1 MTVHEIALEKLNEK
15 FEGRLE
21 QLRREYL
28 DELVEV
34 DDPWLKA
41 DVLVDGR
48 RLPGVRFNAMPLF
61 GENLSGARVW
71 LGGPGYVYV
80 WLKED
85 SSGRFS
91 TPDGAMATNVGLVY
105 S

>member
-21 QLRREYL
+21 QLRRDYL
-28 DELVEV
+28 DGLAEV
-34 DDPWLKA
+34 SDPDLKA
-41 DVLVDGR
+41 DVWVDGQ
-48 RLPGVRFNAMPLF
+48 RLEGVRFWSMPLF

-71 LGGPGYVYV
+71 LGGPGYEYV
-80 WLKED
+80 WLHED

-91 TPDGAMATNVGLVY
+91 TPDGALAENVGLVY